1 MSVARAGHVR
11 AHFLRRH
18 KETWASIGLFVLA
31 WGVVRLWS
39 VPVAVGTAVAAAH
52 DTFALLPALAA
63 LVGALLIQVGTN
75 LANDYFDFKNGA
87 DDEHRLGPTRVTQA
101 GLISEGAVRAAMLAT
116 FALAAL
122 VGVYL
127 VGVGGWPILVIGI
140 LSILSGIAYTGG
152 PFPLGY
158 NGLGDLFVFV
168 FFGIVAVCGT
178 YWVQAGVWSWDA
190 FIASLPVGLLST
202 AILVVNNYR
211 DMETDRKVGKNTLAV
226 RFGARAARAQ
236 YVSLVAL
243 AFMVPVAQVIVGGP
257 VGLLASL
264 LALPLAVVVVRRFLR
279 LRGAELNAVLAA
291 TAGVLMVFGLL
302 YSIGWL
308 TA

>member
-1 MSVARAGHVR
+1 MVGVGDLVAA
-11 AHFLRRH
+11 
-18 KETWASIGLFVLA
+18 
-31 WGVVRLWS
+31 

>member
-1 MSVARAGHVR
+1 MSATISAPH
-11 AHFLRRH
+11 A
-18 KETWASIGLFVLA
+18 WVLA
-31 WGVVRLWS
+31 TRPKTLPAAA

-52 DTFALLPALAA
+52 DSFALLPALAA
-63 LVGALLIQVGTN
+63 LLGALLIQVGTN
-75 LANDYFDFKNGA
+75 LANDYFDFKKGA

-168 FFGIVAVCGT
+168 FFGVVAVCGT

-190 FIASLPVGLLST
+190 LVASLPVGLLST

-236 YVSLVAL
+236 YVGLVVL
-243 AFMVPVAQVIVGGP
+243 AFVVPVAQVVSGRP
-257 VGLLASL
+257 VSLLGSL
-264 LALPLAVVVVRRFLR
+264 LAIPLAAVVVRRFLR
-279 LRGAELNAVLAA
+279 LRGAELNGVLAA

-308 TA
+308 AA